1 MRKKST
7 LHFLAIF
14 WFFCST
20 HCFAGLY
27 DIVVIGGGAS
37 GTYSAWRLSDNMK
50 DKQICLMES
59 SNRIG
64 GRLFSLALPEA
75 PELYAE
81 LGGMR
86 FLPEQECVY
95 GLIRNFNLTPEF
107 FDYDSSE
114 NIIYIRRIHLQ
125 PTDYK
130 EKPEKI
136 PYNFRDDEK
145 GKSSRELMMMALH
158 RAFPAIAKMKQPE
171 IREYLKTAEYN
182 GQPVWK
188 LGFWN
193 LLMSQLSIEAYHYIQ
208 DAGGYNTGTSNWNAY
223 DAIVSFSKYNSDVKF
238 YKLKEGFDALPKKM
252 TDLFVKNGGQ
262 LNLNTQVTSLKEVQK
277 DGEKLIQIFYKT
289 PQGEGSHLARH
300 VILAMPKR
308 AIQLLDCDSFIFSHQ
323 QLVDDLKRVDPA
335 YASKVFL
342 WYDEEW
348 WSKLGL
354 AYGPSRTDLPL
365 RQCYYFG
372 IESNPTNKKRKGL
385 LMASY
390 NDGIAVDFWEGFYPH
405 SAFDRIKETFTNEKQ
420 YIREHVLP
428 ERMSKELTKELSE
441 LHAITVPSPTKALF
455 QNWNDDPYGA
465 GWHLWNPH
473 NQSWVVVPRIRHP
486 IAGVNLY
493 ICGEAYSDHQGWVEG
508 ALQTAEKMLEDY
520 FSLERPSWIS
530 PEYYLGN

>member
-1 MRKKST
+1 MWKKLT
-7 LHFLAIF
+7 CYFLSIS
-14 WFFCST
+14 WFFSST
-20 HCFAGLY
+20 CCFAELY
-27 DIVVIGGGAS
+27 DIVVIGGGAA
-37 GTYSAWRLSDNMK
+37 GAYSAWRLSEHSK
-50 DKQICLMES
+50 EKKICLLES

-64 GRLFSLALPEA
+64 GRLFSLVLPEA
-75 PELYAE
+75 PDLCAE

-86 FLPEQECVY
+86 FLPQQECVY
-95 GLIRNFNLTPEF
+95 GLIRYFNLTPEF
-107 FDYDSSE
+107 FDYDSTE
-114 NIIYIRRIHLQ
+114 NIIYTRRVHLK

-130 EKPEKI
+130 DKPEKI
-136 PYNFRDDEK
+136 PYILREDEK
-145 GKSSRELMMMALH
+145 GKSSRELMMMAIH
-158 RAFPAIAKMKQPE
+158 RTFPTIANMTQPE
-171 IREYLKTAEYN
+171 IREYLKTAEYR

-188 LGFWN
+188 IGFWN
-193 LLMSQLSIEAYHYIQ
+193 LLMSQLSIEAYNLIR

-238 YKLKEGFDALPKKM
+238 YKLKEGFDSLPKKM
-252 TDLFVKNGGQ
+252 ADLFVKNEGR
-262 LNLNTQVTSLKEVQK
+262 LSLNTQATLLKEIQK

-289 PQGEGSHLARH
+289 PQGEGSHYARH

-308 AIQLLDCDSFIFSHQ
+308 AIQLLDCDSFMFSHQ

-348 WSKLGL
+348 WTKLGL
-354 AYGPSRTDLPL
+354 FYGPSRTDLPL

-372 IESNPTNKKRKGL
+372 VESNPSNGKRKGL

-405 SAFDRIKETFTNEKQ
+405 SAFDSVKETFTDKKE
-420 YIREHVLP
+420 YIRDHITPKE
-428 ERMSKELTKELSE
+428 MNTELTKELSE
-441 LHAITVPSPTKALF
+441 LHKIAVPTPMTTIF
-455 QNWNDDPYGA
+455 QNWNNDPYGA

-473 NQSWVVVPRIRHP
+473 NQSWVVAPRIRRP

-508 ALQTAEKMLEDY
+508 AIQTAEKMLEEH

-530 PEYYLGN
+530 PDYYLGN